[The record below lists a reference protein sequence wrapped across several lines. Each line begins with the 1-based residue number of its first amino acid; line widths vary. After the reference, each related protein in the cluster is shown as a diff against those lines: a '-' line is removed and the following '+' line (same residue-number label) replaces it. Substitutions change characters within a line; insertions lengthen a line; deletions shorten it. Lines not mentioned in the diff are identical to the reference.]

1 MTTPGFERR
10 ARWWNSLYW
19 RVGLGFVAFVVALLL
34 VQSAIFIYWVDRPG
48 EGNPRHAQLRRVI
61 TAAADVGRAFDRG
74 GPVDVAA
81 IVRSLPDRGGPL
93 YVVLA
98 DGTAVA
104 AGGGPV
110 PEGARETALLMLSG
124 KAPGP
129 RQAIAGGPA
138 TYAPIQAGGAL
149 KGFVI
154 AAPPPASGVFRE
166 FTRVLSPQNFLLL
179 LGLTALAALILV
191 GPARRR
197 LAGLEAAAL
206 RVAGGDL
213 GTRAADGGR
222 DEVSM
227 VARAF
232 NRMST
237 ELAARDAALQAAIG
251 SRRQLFADVSHEL
264 KTPLTSMRGYLE
276 TLQMDDGA
284 LPADRR
290 HRYLGTVMDET
301 LRLERIVADLVDLA
315 RVETHAGALDVRVF
329 APARVFE
336 RVLRRHEQET
346 LRRSIAIRAE
356 IAPDA
361 DQLSGDPDRL
371 EQVVENLV
379 ANALRYVPD
388 GGAIALGATVSGG
401 AAILTV
407 ADTGAGIAAEH
418 LAQVF
423 DRFHKTDPSRVAA
436 GSGQAGS
443 GLSGS
448 GLAGSGLGLSIVKAI
463 VERHG
468 GRIEVASVPGR
479 TVFTVTLPHASVGDP
494 TGDQPPSAPDAGH
507 PADVDR
513 QKPSANL

>member
-1 MTTPGFERR
+1 MTTTGRERR

-19 RVGLGFVAFVVALLL
+19 RVGLGFVVFVVALLL

-48 EGNPRHAQLRRVI
+48 QAGPRQGQLRRVL
-61 TAAADVGRAFDRG
+61 TAAADLGRVFEGGAPFDVEAVLRRHADPG
-74 GPVDVAA
+74 A
-81 IVRSLPDRGGPL
+81 PL
-93 YVVLA
+93 YAVLA

-104 AGGGPV
+104 TGGGAV
-110 PEGARETALLMLSG
+110 PDGVRQTALIMLRRELPAGDQPLTS
-124 KAPGP
+124 
-129 RQAIAGGPA
+129 GGPA
-138 TYAPIQAGGAL
+138 SYAPIQAGGLL
-149 KGFVI
+149 KGMVV
-154 AAPPPASGVFRE
+154 AAPPPISGLFRE

-179 LGLTALAALILV
+179 LGLTAVAALVLV

-213 GTRAADGGR
+213 EARAPDDGR

-237 ELAARDAALQAAIG
+237 ELAARDAALQAADA

-264 KTPLTSMRGYLE
+264 KTPLTAMRGYLE
-276 TLQMDDGA
+276 TLQMDDGG
-284 LPADRR
+284 LEPDRR

-315 RVETHAGALDVRVF
+315 RVETHAGTLDIRVF

-336 RVLRRHEQET
+336 RVVRRHEHEA
-346 LRRSIAIRAE
+346 LRRSIAISSTV
-356 IAPDA
+356 APDA
-361 DQLSGDPDRL
+361 DQLTGDPDRL

-388 GGAIALGATVSGG
+388 GGAIALAAAASGD
-401 AAILTV
+401 AALLTI
-407 ADTGAGIAAEH
+407 ADTGTGIEH
-418 LAQVF
+418 VPHVF
-423 DRFHKTDPSRVAA
+423 DRFYKADPARAA
-436 GSGQAGS
+436 RPGQ
-443 GLSGS
+443 
-448 GLAGSGLGLSIVKAI
+448 AGSGLGLSIVKAI

-468 GRIEVASVPGR
+468 GRIEVASGSGR
-479 TVFTVTLPHASVGDP
+479 TVFTVTLP
-494 TGDQPPSAPDAGH
+494 QPAGQPAPSDGH
-507 PADVDR
+507 PADADR
-513 QKPSANL
+513 QASAPSASHPADADDQASANL